1 MKTQYELF
9 PNLPLVRDPYSYWR
23 RLQRYYRSW
32 LWLRYIRPVTF
43 QLADWTCQANKPGCN
58 GRAEQCH
65 HLTYL
70 FWSRGMDR
78 PGEHTIAVCNNCH
91 RYIHSH
97 PVMWPDAANDNEPQL
112 KYEDEYKNDEDA
124 A

>member
-1 MKTQYELF
+1 MKTQFELF
-9 PNLPLVRDPYSYWR
+9 ANYPLVRDPATYWQ
-23 RLQRYYRSW
+23 RLQRYYRSH

-43 QLADWTCQANKPGCN
+43 ELADYTCQANKPGCT
-58 GRAEQCH
+58 GRAEECH

-78 PGEHTIAVCNNCH
+78 PGEHTIAVCRRCH
-91 RYIHSH
+91 SYIHSH
-97 PVMWPDAANDNEPQL
+97 PIMLPDAANDNKPQFQD
-112 KYEDEYKNDEDA
+112 DENA